1 MIHVGAG
8 HRPERPMFDRL
19 IDVAASELPAPEAP
33 ARLETAREA
42 NGVFVRFFDET
53 RERLLDSRNQESAT
67 QALDELFEALQ
78 ARLAG
83 ASQAEWQ
90 AFVAMSR
97 RHPLMEVLHRDPFTF
112 RAFSKPRGYAGDAE
126 MMDFIYGREDQR
138 PLPESDLIGRRIF
151 DYTTLAPAS
160 EGVRARRAFVAAQ
173 IDRIAEARN
182 RPHILSIAS
191 GHLREA
197 SVSVAVRRRRTGR
210 FLALDADPLS
220 AAEVAR
226 SYGPYGVETVTASFT
241 RLLGRP
247 RHRGEFDLVYST
259 GLFDYLNERTAK
271 RLVSAMF
278 QMLRPGGSLI
288 VANFLPGVRDVGY
301 METFMDWNLV
311 YRSRSDMV
319 DLTMDIPESEVRQIQ
334 IHSEECKNIVFMQ
347 LTRS

>member
-1 MIHVGAG
+1 
-8 HRPERPMFDRL
+8 MFDRFFD
-19 IDVAASELPAPEAP
+19 IAAAELPSPDRAAPI
-33 ARLETAREA
+33 ETTREA

-53 RERLLDSRNQESAT
+53 RERLLDSNDQESANRT
-67 QALDELFEALQ
+67 LDELFGALQ

-83 ASQAEWQ
+83 ASHAEWQ

-138 PLPESDLIGRRIF
+138 PLPEADTIGRRIF

-160 EGVRARRAFVAAQ
+160 EGVRARRAFVASQ
-173 IDRIAEARN
+173 IDRIAEIRN

-197 SVSVAVRRRRTGR
+197 SISVAVRRRRTGR
-210 FLALDADPLS
+210 FLALDSDRLS
-220 AAEVAR
+220 AAEVQR

-259 GLFDYLNERTAK
+259 GLFDYLNERTAR
-271 RLVSAMF
+271 RLVASMF

-311 YRSRSDMV
+311 YRNRSDMV
-319 DLTMDIPESEVRQIQ
+319 DLTMDIPESEMRQIQ